1 MGAVAQP
8 CSINRGRRAHSR
20 LRTTMT
26 ARIET
31 VWAHQPALMCDLGQA
46 GARFEVAHP
55 VSTGPCIV
63 KWLDYEAF
71 GDVIWHR
78 DGQCG
83 VLFDELV
90 PAQWLIDTRD
100 REPSLARN
108 LARETR
114 EAARNWVSGLRH

>member
-1 MGAVAQP
+1 M
-8 CSINRGRRAHSR
+8 
-20 LRTTMT
+20 
-26 ARIET
+26 
-31 VWAHQPALMCDLGQA
+31 
-46 GARFEVAHP
+46 
-55 VSTGPCIV
+55 